1 MSLKLPQVLNKEQYL
16 KMPTQE
22 KERYARE
29 TIKEAVNLNP
39 DGVTVPQLSKMLPF
53 DARTIAKHLEVL
65 THTNDV
71 YTVPIGA
78 TILYLPNGKLMHA
91 VPLEPLVIKDHVYQA
106 HVLQNRLGQFVFIQ
120 EKKKT
125 DYTEEASGGLMV
137 SLASFGTFVK
147 YLQMVND
154 KI

>member
-1 MSLKLPQVLNKEQYL
+1 
-16 KMPTQE
+16 MPTQE

-29 TIKEAVNLNP
+29 TIKETVNLNL
-39 DGVTVPQLSKMLPF
+39 DGVTVPQLSKRLPF

-71 YTVPIGA
+71 YTISIGA
-78 TILYLPNGKLMHA
+78 TILYLPNGRLMHA
-91 VPLEPLVIKDHVYQA
+91 VPMDPLMIKDRLYLA
-106 HVLQNRLGQFVFIQ
+106 SVLQNRLGQFVFIQ

-125 DYTEEASGGLMV
+125 DYSEEATGGLMV

-147 YLQMVND
+147 YLQEVAD

>member
-1 MSLKLPQVLNKEQYL
+1 MKLPQVLDKEQYL
-16 KMPTQE
+16 KLPTQE

-29 TIKEAVNLNP
+29 TIKEAVNLNA
-39 DGVTVPQLSKMLPF
+39 DGVTVPQLSKVLPF

-71 YTVPIGA
+71 YTIPIGS
-78 TILYLPNGKLMHA
+78 TILYLPNGRLMHA
-91 VPLEPLVIKDHVYQA
+91 VPLDPLAIKDRVYQA
-106 HVLQNRLGQFVFIQ
+106 NVLQNRLGQFVFIQ

-125 DYTEEASGGLMV
+125 DYSEEATGGMMI
-137 SLASFGTFVK
+137 SLASFDTFVK
-147 YLQMVND
+147 YLQAVAE

>member
-1 MSLKLPQVLNKEQYL
+1 MSQALKLPQVLDKEQYL
-16 KMPTQE
+16 KLPTQE

-29 TIKEAVNLNP
+29 TIKETVNSNP
-39 DGVTVPQLSKMLPF
+39 DGVTVPQLAKALPF

-78 TILYLPNGKLMHA
+78 TILYLPNGRLMHA
-91 VPLEPLVIKDHVYQA
+91 VPLDPLIIKDRVYQA

-120 EKKKT
+120 EKRKT
-125 DYTEEASGGLMV
+125 DYSEEASGGLMI
-137 SLASFGTFVK
+137 SLASFDTFVK
-147 YLQMVND
+147 YLQA
-154 KI
+154 